1 MRTLDPSTH
10 HPTNPR
16 YHGGESHLT
25 TTQPNHEAPRE
36 GFDIAAGLLAVVF
49 PGLGHFVFRERWRG
63 ITAMIGVMGLFLSG
77 LLVGG
82 IDCVDKREDRIW
94 FIGQALVGPA
104 AFATNWYHQNMLKV
118 HDGNT
123 FRTAWPHEIRDPKT
137 HRPIQVR
144 HETTGQPMEFVDPKT
159 GQTRLGTDKDM
170 PPNTKSISRINEIG
184 TLMATLAGM
193 LNLIVILDAL
203 FPTLH
208 PEKGAAS

>member
-1 MRTLDPSTH
+1 
-10 HPTNPR
+10 
-16 YHGGESHLT
+16 
-25 TTQPNHEAPRE
+25 
-36 GFDIAAGLLAVVF
+36 
-49 PGLGHFVFRERWRG
+49 
-63 ITAMIGVMGLFLSG
+63 MIGVMGLFLSG